1 MAMSTKKEKV
11 VRRRLR
17 RITANIDENKRTRLR
32 VKNILF

>member
-1 MAMSTKKEKV
+1 MSIKGERV

-17 RITANIDENKRTRLR
+17 RVTANINEDRKARLR